1 MVTLIPNDKVEKAF
15 SFSSK
20 PQLRNTYIIMKVLNE
35 RLKSIIKLEYR
46 VLGIMISFKNAC
58 NASSFFVTS
67 HYYLAFKETY
77 DFVELIHCTT
87 KLKTHFYTIRIHC

>member
-1 MVTLIPNDKVEKAF
+1 MKYDYIILSLTVLYQILVTLVPKDKVEKAF

-20 PQLRNTYIIMKVLNE
+20 PQLLNTYIIMKVLSE

-58 NASSFFVTS
+58 NASSFVFCNFTLLCS
-67 HYYLAFKETY
+67 FQSNL
-77 DFVELIHCTT
+77 
-87 KLKTHFYTIRIHC
+87 

>member
-20 PQLRNTYIIMKVLNE
+20 PQLLNTYIIMKVLNE

-46 VLGIMISFKNAC
+46 VLGIMISFRNAC
-58 NASSFFVTS
+58 NASNFVFCYFTLLFSFQRNLRF
-67 HYYLAFKETY
+67 
-77 DFVELIHCTT
+77 C
-87 KLKTHFYTIRIHC
+87 